1 VARRVAPVVRAGSRQ
16 VLRRRLIALASVAVI
31 LVAGYLVFLRNSS
44 LFAIDEV
51 EVSGLTANQ
60 ERISAALVRA
70 AEDMTTLHVRD
81 DDLRTAVAGYPTVA
95 TLTTDTDFP
104 HGLRIEV
111 TERLPV
117 AVAQIEGE
125 QTPVSADG
133 YLLTGLDF
141 DPKELPALDADP
153 IEGSRLGPEGTA
165 QAAILGAAPEE
176 LRPRLKEATWDL
188 DRGGVVVDLDG
199 APELRFGEGD
209 RASDKWQAVVT
220 VLADR
225 DLGSPSYVDVS
236 VPGRPVSG
244 G

>member
-1 VARRVAPVVRAGSRQ
+1 VRASTGR
-16 VLRRRLIALASVAVI
+16 VLRRRLVAIAAVAVI
-31 LVAGYLVFLRNSS
+31 LLAGYLVFLRNSS

-51 EVSGLTANQ
+51 EVSGVTANQ

-81 DDLRTAVAGYPTVA
+81 DDLREAVAGFPTVA
-95 TLTTDTDFP
+95 TLTTNTDFP
-104 HGLRIEV
+104 HGLKIEV

-117 AVAQIEGE
+117 AVAQIESE

-133 YLLTGLDF
+133 YLLTGLEF
-141 DPKELPALDADP
+141 DPKELPSLDAGP
-153 IEGSRLGPEGTA
+153 SEESRLGTEGGA

-176 LRPRLKEATWDL
+176 LRLRLKEATWDL

-225 DLGSPSYVDVS
+225 DLGSPGYVDVS

>member
-1 VARRVAPVVRAGSRQ
+1 VRAGTWP
-16 VLRRRLIALASVAVI
+16 VLRRRLVAIAAVAVI

-81 DDLRTAVAGYPTVA
+81 DDLRKAVAGYPTVA

-104 HGLRIEV
+104 HGLKIEV
-111 TERLPV
+111 TERPPV

-125 QTPVSADG
+125 QTSVSADG
-133 YLLTGLDF
+133 YLLTGIDF

-153 IEGSRLGPEGTA
+153 PEDGRLGPEGTA

-176 LRPRLKEATWDL
+176 LRPRLEEATWDL

-225 DLGSPSYVDVS
+225 DLGSPGYVDVS

>member
-1 VARRVAPVVRAGSRQ
+1 VAVVRAGTWQ
-16 VLRRRLIALASVAVI
+16 VLRRRLVALAAVAVI

-51 EVSGLTANQ
+51 EVSGVTANQ

-81 DDLRTAVAGYPTVA
+81 DDLRKAVAGFPTVA

-104 HGLRIEV
+104 HGLKVEV

-117 AVAQIEGE
+117 ATAQIEGE

-133 YLLTGLDF
+133 YPLTGIDF
-141 DPKELPALDADP
+141 DPKELPGLDADP
-153 IEGSRLGPEGTA
+153 TVDGRLGPEGTA

-176 LRPRLKEATWDL
+176 LRPRLKESTWDL

-220 VLADR
+220 VLAAP
-225 DLGSPSYVDVS
+225 DLGSPGYVDVS
-236 VPGRPVSG
+236 VPTRPVSG

>member
-1 VARRVAPVVRAGSRQ
+1 
-16 VLRRRLIALASVAVI
+16 VLRRRLVAVAAVAAVLI
-31 LVAGYLVFLRNSS
+31 AGYLVFLRNSS
-44 LFAIDEV
+44 LFSIDEV

-81 DDLRTAVAGYPTVA
+81 DDLRRAIAGYPTVA

-104 HGLRIEV
+104 HGLKIEV

-133 YLLTGLDF
+133 YLLTGVDF

-176 LRPRLKEATWDL
+176 LRPRLEEATWDL

-225 DLGSPSYVDVS
+225 DLGSPGYVDVS

>member
-1 VARRVAPVVRAGSRQ
+1 VRATTGR
-16 VLRRRLIALASVAVI
+16 VLRRRLVAIAAIAMI
-31 LVAGYLVFLRNSS
+31 LLAGYLVFLRNSS

-51 EVSGLTANQ
+51 EVSGVTANQ

-81 DDLRTAVAGYPTVA
+81 DDLRKAVAGFPTVA
-95 TLTTDTDFP
+95 TLTTNTDFP
-104 HGLRIEV
+104 HGLKIEV
-111 TERLPV
+111 TERRPV

-133 YLLTGLDF
+133 YLLTGLEF
-141 DPKELPALDADP
+141 DPKELPSLDAGAS
-153 IEGSRLGPEGTA
+153 EESRLGTEGGA

-176 LRPRLKEATWDL
+176 LRLRLKEATWDL

-220 VLADR
+220 VLADS
-225 DLGSPSYVDVS
+225 DLGSPGYVDVS